1 MADTPEPGL
10 YEALIDHLL
19 AQRLSDGVGLGWTS
33 QRAKVDDADL
43 PLALADHVARQLSKA
58 LRALPADERRA
69 RQLGFANDLL
79 ERIHQIAPEAF
90 VGQPTIP
97 NPGDWLHGIGH
108 AARPVPPRPQSPLSG
123 STLLTGSAGEPSL
136 GLELAAELASCDGV
150 DLIVSFIKWHGY
162 RQLQDAFF
170 DLTRRGGRIRVLS
183 TTYMGASDAEA
194 LEALARIPSAE
205 VRVSYDTR
213 RTRLHAK
220 AWRFHRAT
228 GFGTIYVG
236 SANVSV
242 AALGSGL
249 EWTLKATQHDA
260 PHLLDAFQATFDR
273 LWEAGEFRRFD
284 PDDEQARAHLSDSL
298 ERARG
303 KRSVAVR
310 EYDLRP
316 YDFQERILDA
326 LAAARLGGHR
336 RNLVVAATG
345 TGKTMVAAFDYR
357 RLCAQGQPRP
367 RLLFLAHRS
376 ELLEQARGT
385 FRDVLRDQDFGELLN
400 GASTPTRYDYVFATI
415 QTVHRRDLPTLLGAD
430 YWHFVVLD
438 ECHHIEA
445 ATYRGVLDHLRPT
458 LLLGLTATPERTD
471 GLDILPWFDG
481 KPTCE
486 IRLWEALSQQ
496 LLAPFTYYG
505 VKDIVDLDAVT
516 WSRGAY
522 DLGELAKLYD
532 TNERRAALVLEQ
544 FRNHYGDT
552 SRAHALG
559 FCVSQVHARFM
570 AQFFSDH
577 GIPAMAVLGDSDGEE
592 RQSARERLRRGDLKV
607 LFTCDLYNEGVDLP
621 FVDCLLLLRPTES
634 ATLFLQQLG
643 RGLRLHEGKDACV
656 VLDFIGRAQRKFRF
670 DLRLSALTGQRRG
683 ELRRALEDHTIRL
696 PAGCGFSLQREAREA
711 VLLNLREH
719 LEANALRLVQE
730 LQDQSRDGK
739 IVTLTDFLMRSG
751 FTATELY
758 RRCGWTTL
766 RRRAGV
772 LPILSAESADEEAT
786 WSANLGRLL
795 HIDDDQRLDALLRMV
810 VDGEDPRNEGDR
822 RLRRAFAARW
832 ATQPA
837 GQMTWLIVSERLAR
851 FPALRQELTELRDVL
866 SAQRPLGQPHER
878 WTTDEPIVPHAHYER
893 DEILCLLGNWTDER
907 QPPWR
912 EGVRFL
918 EATNTDVFVVT
929 LEKSERRFSPQV
941 RYQDYV
947 ISRDLFHWQ
956 SQNATGRDSSTGQRY
971 LTGMVDDMPAR
982 HLLFVR
988 QTHQDPFQFLGN
1000 LHHNQSHGSKPIS
1013 ITWRVTPQIPMDL
1026 VEGQGA
1032 TA

>member
-1 MADTPEPGL
+1 M
-10 YEALIDHLL
+10 
-19 AQRLSDGVGLGWTS
+19 
-33 QRAKVDDADL
+33 
-43 PLALADHVARQLSKA
+43 
-58 LRALPADERRA
+58 
-69 RQLGFANDLL
+69 
-79 ERIHQIAPEAF
+79 
-90 VGQPTIP
+90 
-97 NPGDWLHGIGH
+97 
-108 AARPVPPRPQSPLSG
+108 
-123 STLLTGSAGEPSL
+123 
-136 GLELAAELASCDGV
+136 
-150 DLIVSFIKWHGY
+150 IVSFIKWHGY

-194 LEALARIPSAE
+194 LEALARIPTAE

-220 AWRFHRAT
+220 AWRFHRTT

-249 EWTLKATQHDA
+249 EWTLKATQRDA
-260 PHLLDAFQATFDR
+260 PHLLGAFQSTFDR

-284 PDDEQARAHLSDSL
+284 PDDEQSRVHLSDSL

-326 LAAARLGGHR
+326 LAAARAGGHR

-357 RLCAQGQPRP
+357 RLCASGQPLP

-376 ELLEQARGT
+376 ELLEQARAT
-385 FRDVLRDQDFGELLN
+385 FRDVLRDQNFGEMLD
-400 GASTPTRYDYVFATI
+400 GASTPTRYDHVFATI
-415 QTVHRRDLPTLLGAD
+415 QTVHRRDLATLIGAD
-430 YWHFVVLD
+430 FWHLVVLD

-445 ATYRGVLDHLRPT
+445 ATYRGVLERLRPT
-458 LLLGLTATPERTD
+458 LLLGLTATPERSD

-505 VKDIVDLDAVT
+505 VKDIVDLDTVA

-522 DLGELAKLYD
+522 DLGELARLYD

-544 FRNHYGDT
+544 FRNHYGDPT
-552 SRAHALG
+552 RAHAMG
-559 FCVSQVHARFM
+559 FCVSKAHARFM
-570 AQFFSDH
+570 AQFFADH
-577 GIPAMAVLGDSDGEE
+577 GVPAMAVLGDSEGEE
-592 RQSARERLRRGDLKV
+592 RQSARERLRRGDVKV

-643 RGLRLHEGKDACV
+643 RGLRLHEGKDTCV

-683 ELRRALEDHTIRL
+683 ELRRALEDHTLRL
-696 PAGCGFSLQREAREA
+696 PAGCGFSLQREAREV
-711 VLLNLREH
+711 VLQNLREH

-730 LQDQSRDGK
+730 LQDQSRGGRH
-739 IVTLTDFLMRSG
+739 VTLADFLMRSG
-751 FTATELY
+751 FTAAELY

-766 RRRAGV
+766 QRRSGI
-772 LPILSAESADEEAT
+772 LPSLLVEGDDEAI

-795 HIDDDQRLDALLRMV
+795 HVDDDQRLAALRRMV
-810 VDGEDPRNEGDR
+810 VFGEEPRDEGDQ

-832 ATQPA
+832 TTQPIGNVA
-837 GQMTWLIVSERLAR
+837 WSVAHERLIR
-851 FPALRQELTELRDVL
+851 FPALRQELAELIDIL
-866 SAQRPLGQPHER
+866 SAERSLGQPLQR
-878 WTTDEPIVPHAHYER
+878 WMPDEPLVPHAHYER

-918 EATNTDVFVVT
+918 ESTKTDVFVVT
-929 LEKSERRFSPQV
+929 LEKTERRFSPQV
-941 RYQDYV
+941 RYQDYI
-947 ISRDLFHWQ
+947 ISRELFHWQ
-956 SQNATGRDSSTGQRY
+956 SQNATGSNSSTGQRY
-971 LTGMVDDMPAR
+971 LTGMADDVPAR

-988 QTHQDPFQFLGN
+988 KTHQDAFQFLGN
-1000 LHHNQSHGSKPIS
+1000 LRYDHSHGSKPIS
-1013 ITWRVTPQIPMDL
+1013 ITWRVTPSIPMDL